1 MDLTQI
7 RAVAVFRLVIEML
20 DGCASM
26 RVAFHAETFDQRD
39 RAANRFAKAMPAGRG
54 HGGDQ
59 KHGRFLY

>member
-1 MDLTQI
+1 
-7 RAVAVFRLVIEML
+7 
-20 DGCASM
+20 M